1 MTRTIPVNQ
10 NLVEMEYAVRG
21 AIPRRAQ
28 EMQRAGRT
36 IYACN
41 LGNPQALGQKPIT
54 FYRQVLTLLEAAG
67 NITRERSLAK
77 VAAANPELFNES
89 GVYTFQ
95 NYSQPF
101 PWRISQYVPA

>member
-36 IYACN
+36 IHACN

-54 FYRQVLTLLEAAG
+54 F
-67 NITRERSLAK
+67 
-77 VAAANPELFNES
+77 
-89 GVYTFQ
+89 
-95 NYSQPF
+95 
-101 PWRISQYVPA
+101 

>member
-54 FYRQVLTLLEAAG
+54 FYRQVLTLLEL
-67 NITRERSLAK
+67 SL
-77 VAAANPELFNES
+77 
-89 GVYTFQ
+89 
-95 NYSQPF
+95 
-101 PWRISQYVPA
+101 IHI